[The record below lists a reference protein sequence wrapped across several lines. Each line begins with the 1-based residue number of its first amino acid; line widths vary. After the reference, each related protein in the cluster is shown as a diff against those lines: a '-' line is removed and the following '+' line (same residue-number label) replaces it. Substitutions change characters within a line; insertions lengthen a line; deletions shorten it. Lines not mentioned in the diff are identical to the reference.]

1 MKFVYVTRQG
11 DDLFPVRDSMEAAI
25 MMVMQRAL
33 IFKQDV
39 QTIDF
44 DHEATTILLHDAENY
59 GYVEYIIERVP
70 FHQSI

>member
-11 DDLFPVRDSMEAAI
+11 NDLFPVCDSMEAAI

-33 IFKQDV
+33 IFKQDL
-39 QTIDF
+39 QMIDF

-59 GYVEYIIERVP
+59 DYVEYIIERAP
-70 FHQSI
+70 FHQNM